1 MLITMEDKE
10 YFNLSKMLLLKSGS
24 EVFSFT
30 PIANTMAAMRGLI
43 KSQKKKIGELEHRLN
58 DRDTDRDRAFD
69 EMYSRAINAERR
81 VKELEEEVETLTQR
95 CDKFK
100 ELVTKNT
107 MF

>member
-1 MLITMEDKE
+1 MDDAE
-10 YFNLSKMLLLKSGS
+10 YFNLSKILLLKSGS

-30 PIANTMAAMRGLI
+30 PIINTMAAMKGLI
-43 KSQKKKIGELEHRLN
+43 QSQKKKIEDLEEQLN
-58 DRDTDRDRAFD
+58 DRNNARDKAFD
-69 EMYSRAINAERR
+69 DMFRRAISAEQR
-81 VKELEEEVETLTQR
+81 VRELEDEVETLTQR